1 MCSLHVHGFLMFVVF
16 CFCWCVLWVKP
27 TLDSGITIRYD
38 LSAGVFYPEIHH
50 LGVSGKGAYPPNLV
64 LFRLGNLKMINH
76 DKPST
81 DFVTL
86 FFSDKPA
93 VSCLE
98 FEHWPSPTWWI
109 WALWGSPI
117 LWIHITRALGHGS
130 SPRKMVCSI
139 LPYMCKQQH
148 VCTAYTLIQYM
159 INQIYNYVYIYTTI
173 QAAYIYIYMYTIYY
187 IHNKI

>member
-1 MCSLHVHGFLMFVVF
+1 MFVVF

-86 FFSDKPA
+86 FFFRQT
-93 VSCLE
+93 SCQL
-98 FEHWPSPTWWI
+98 FGVWTLTVTHMMNLGSLGITNPLDPHHKGVRTRFFTTKNGVFHPSVYVQT
-109 WALWGSPI
+109 
-117 LWIHITRALGHGS
+117 
-130 SPRKMVCSI
+130 
-139 LPYMCKQQH
+139 
-148 VCTAYTLIQYM
+148 TAC
-159 INQIYNYVYIYTTI
+159 VYS
-173 QAAYIYIYMYTIYY
+173 IYIDTVYDQSNI
-187 IHNKI
+187 